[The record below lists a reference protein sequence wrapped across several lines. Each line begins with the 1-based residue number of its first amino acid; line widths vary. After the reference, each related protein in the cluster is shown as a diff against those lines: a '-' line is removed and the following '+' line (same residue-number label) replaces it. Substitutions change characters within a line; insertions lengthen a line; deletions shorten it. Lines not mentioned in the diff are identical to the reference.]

1 MLEKALLIEECPVRG
16 GDFEHGGEASSKIKN
31 VLKRLGINDSI
42 IRRVSI
48 ASYEAEMNIVIYA
61 ESGKLILEIF
71 KDKIK
76 VTAKDKGPGIVDI
89 KLAMK
94 EGYSTAPPEIIEMG
108 FGAGMGLPNIKK
120 NSDRLKI
127 DSKIGDGTKLVFEVD
142 LR

>member
-1 MLEKALLIEECPVRG
+1 MSEKPLIIEESAVKG

-31 VLKRLGINDSI
+31 VLKKLGIDNSI

-61 ESGKLILEIF
+61 ESGKIALEIF
-71 KDKIK
+71 RDKIRI
-76 VTAKDKGPGIVDI
+76 TAKDKGPGIADI
-89 KLAMK
+89 ELAMK

-120 NSDRLKI
+120 NSNRLKI
-127 DSKIGDGTKLVFEVD
+127 DTKVGEGTKLVFEMD
-142 LR
+142 LK

>member
-1 MLEKALLIEECPVRG
+1 MSEKALLIEECPVRG
-16 GDFEHGGEASSKIKN
+16 RDFEHGGEASSKIKN
-31 VLKRLGINDSI
+31 ILKKLGINDPI

-71 KDKIK
+71 KGKIR
-76 VTAKDKGPGIVDI
+76 VTAKDKGPGIIDI